1 MVCMNSVILKF
12 IAHETIEFLSEN
24 YLQLKQF
31 YNMINFKRLILMPN
45 IFGGKNRH
53 DMVTSTLCFA
63 QCANCFYIFTA
74 RKRSLRR
81 LCFHRYLSVHREG
94 CGRTRGRHSP
104 GRHPPAQC
112 MLGYTPSGY
121 YRIRSTSGRYT
132 SHWNAFLFS
141 FLFVYHGYSPVLA
154 TFTCTNSIIP
164 VRSKYRT
171 TFPMIQ

>member
-1 MVCMNSVILKF
+1 MNSVILKF

-45 IFGGKNRH
+45 IFGGKNLH

-112 MLGYTPSGY
+112 MLGYTHPCPMHAGIHPQ
-121 YRIRSTSGRYT
+121 RILQDTVNKRAV
-132 SHWNAFLFS
+132 HIPLECILVLLS
-141 FLFVYHGYSPVLA
+141 FCVSW
-154 TFTCTNSIIP
+154 
-164 VRSKYRT
+164 
-171 TFPMIQ
+171 IQPGPCYFYMYQ